1 MQSAQRR
8 KEQNTHVS
16 DDTKSVRERYIREA
30 EIDIM
35 TRQGNW
41 NIWIAELCK

>member
-1 MQSAQRR
+1 MQWAQRR
-8 KEQNTHVS
+8 NERNTHIS
-16 DDTKSVRERYIREA
+16 DDTKSVRERYIRDA

-41 NIWIAELCK
+41 NICIAELCK